1 MPSLLMR
8 LASYTAIVL
17 SLIARPTHAQTLTPP
32 YAGANVYQLSVPFGD
47 SFLLGIGD
55 GGFRYPQS
63 EHPSD
68 PEAGILAHDAIVRTF
83 VGVWPWSPYVSA
95 SSKYGMTAYEALLIP
110 VAVPRSGRY
119 TVTVHCSFI
128 TNYPLPSA
136 LDLAGV
142 RSFGGNIVTGL
153 DAAQSSTQ
161 VFAEFINLGGR
172 AEIGPP
178 CLQYNESFFDI
189 LNGGLLDTFL
199 EVGDTGPLGSAL
211 AIADLVLPRITC
223 VPYSHTLSFDVDLP
237 QGSPMLR
244 VGLISNLTSECVNSL
259 GIGQGG
265 HATEVTAFLR
275 IDSIDLLATTDDC
288 EPNESPVDPCYLGG
302 LTAPFELPHLN
313 IAAADTDWFSFS
325 TIQTGGPAHFVSID
339 FSNAA
344 GNLDM
349 CLYRVNPGNPS
360 DPIPVSCA
368 QGDGNEEKI
377 PLNGLAGGPFLIE
390 VFGRSGAT
398 NPDYTLTIHPPSE
411 QCEPGNFLSLGARQW
426 DENGP
431 DGDGCPECGEDI
443 DLRVGLC
450 SSTNI
455 DYIDA
460 TLLGGSGVN
469 VYDTEAFYGALAS
482 GTCIT
487 EGQFSMD
494 VAACSGSRQVPFVV
508 HTEYSRNGSLYCQDF
523 AFNYNFRE
531 ECTFGFETCGLEVV
545 VEAVDDCDQDGV
557 LESGEDGEIR
567 LALRNLGDGTAI
579 GAEAWLEC
587 IEDVELECGPNQEI
601 SFPDLSPGACEW
613 PVSASH
619 DWDVRVPKNTSGTF
633 CTEVNVSYD
642 GAAQPE
648 PAGQICF
655 DVAPQAWLDLQSNEC
670 DLGVTPTDGTATC
683 QTSICNRGTAPLTV
697 SGANITKPDGISVEI
712 EPAPP
717 WANIAPQL
725 CMPITVRVTPSGF
738 QGQLEPPISVSFQT
752 SACVGDP
759 GEDDLLQ
766 VTGLISDIPKNFQVP
781 GVISAED
788 PDISGDWIV
797 WEDRR
802 FGNRDIFAYNICS
815 GETVQVT
822 DDLKD
827 QRSPRISGN
836 LIAWNDWRNW
846 DGVTDATQFDV
857 YGFDLANRSLGN
869 FPIAND
875 NSRHE
880 RIFGIDGNLVA
891 FTSDYETLFD
901 GDGDTREATTLFV
914 YTYQGNGQFVLR
926 YARGFS
932 PGVGTNPRPHI
943 NHGSESGHG
952 DFGDGLLVF
961 EQRNWIWNPATS
973 SWRSGGTG
981 SDWHIEAMDFA
992 AGDSNPR
999 RAFSDFADLYAASLH
1014 SFAYAYDDTNGD
1026 GQIWT
1031 WSTSGTVQQVTQSEF
1046 DPGDDGLTV
1055 GREGNASYFVYD
1067 YRDSERP
1074 GLYSLDRAAGDV
1086 ESLVSESVNV
1096 NQGAP
1101 RLDGATVVWSNA
1113 LQGGGLFYAF
1123 LAGANCTSDTA
1134 CDDGNACTTDTCLGR
1149 CCQHELQCST
1159 DADCDNGVF
1168 CDGQETCSA
1177 AGCCVTGSPENCDDQ
1192 VACTIDI
1199 CDEASGSCSHIPD
1212 DALCSNGLYCDG
1224 VESCDVATGCVSG
1237 VPIACDD
1244 GVPCTEDLCLESTAA
1259 CAYVPRHARCDNGVF
1274 CDGAERC
1281 DPVENCV
1288 PGDAPCPEL
1297 LLCRESDD
1305 QCVVCLSDERCDNNL
1320 YCDGVESCN
1329 PEGNCEAG
1337 SGNPCDTPLPV
1348 CDELRDVCVECL
1360 GGTDCS
1366 VELPYCKIATN
1377 TCVQCLR
1384 DQDCDQSTFCD
1395 GVETCVEDQ
1404 CVLGDPPCGERE
1416 YCDEENRVCVS
1427 TNGFDFA
1434 YRCVVV
1440 NNPSSED
1447 QGLLPTN
1454 GVAQVGLGQAFFVE
1468 FWATDSEA
1476 TNTGIVSA
1484 YTDLDYSDDVVACV
1498 SDPVHTPVFNLF
1510 TSGVCSGGMI
1520 DELGGTQFSSGL
1532 AIEPEWARV
1541 SYVEFS
1547 CDAVGT
1553 ADFLL
1558 SPASS
1563 ESSAY
1568 GRGLIP
1574 TDAIDYVSC
1583 SVECLGC
1590 PCTYDLDNNCNIA
1603 GGDLGWFAPCWLC
1616 QDGQACWDANNC
1628 EQKDFDC
1635 NGTVAGGDLGWFA
1648 AGWLKSCAELDP
1660 MTDFPPCRTC
1670 NGPIVC
1676 PWPSAQG
1683 MRATRDFANAPTVD
1697 EGVVRLALRLV
1708 RVPSQLGE
1716 VNRVVQSKL
1725 GTIFTGERI
1734 YAEVWVKDTMPG
1746 SDGLTAVFTDVRYD
1760 PSQLTAISV
1769 SPGSAFSLFADAVM
1783 DDAVGAVRRAGGA
1796 TMEAN
1801 KGVGT
1806 WSRVSVIEF
1815 EALSDMSR
1823 PSITVEPAGEEA
1835 ISARGRGLVPSDRVL
1850 VVGRKAEAVAV
1861 PLNAHD
1867 GD

>member
-1 MPSLLMR
+1 MSFLLKR
-8 LASYTAIVL
+8 LAPYIAIL
-17 SLIARPTHAQTLTPP
+17 ISLIARPTRAQTLTPP
-32 YAGANVYQLSVPFGD
+32 YAGASVYQLPVPFGD

-68 PEAGILAHDAIVRTF
+68 PEAGMLAHDAIVRTF
-83 VGVWPWSPYVSA
+83 VGVWPWPPYVSA

-153 DAAQSSTQ
+153 DAAQTSTQ
-161 VFAEFINLGGR
+161 VFAEFVNFGGR

-178 CLQYNESFFDI
+178 CLQYNEGFFDI
-189 LNGGLLDTFL
+189 LQGNLLDIFL
-199 EVGDTGPLGSAL
+199 EAGDTGPLGSAL

-223 VPYSHTLSFDVDLP
+223 VPYSYTLSFDVDLP

-275 IDSIDLLATTDDC
+275 IDSIDLFATTDDC
-288 EPNESPVDPCYLGG
+288 EPNESPADPCYLSG
-302 LTAPFELPHLN
+302 LTAPLELPHLN
-313 IAAADTDWFSFS
+313 IAAGDTDWFSFS

-349 CLYRVNPGNPS
+349 CLYTPNPNAPQNPTLLTCS
-360 DPIPVSCA
+360 MSN
-368 QGDGNEEKI
+368 QNGEELSLDGF
-377 PLNGLAGGPFLIE
+377 AGGPYLIE

-398 NPDYTLTIHPPSE
+398 NPDYTLTINPPNDDP
-411 QCEPGNFLSLGARQW
+411 EPGNFLSLGARQW

-431 DGDGCPECGEDI
+431 DGDGCPECGEDV

-460 TLLGGSGVN
+460 TLLGGAGVS
-469 VYDTEAFYGALAS
+469 VYDSEAFYGALAS

-508 HTEYSRNGSLYCQDF
+508 HTEYSKNGRLYSQDF

-531 ECTFGFETCGLEVV
+531 ECTFGFEPCGLDVV
-545 VEAVDDCDQDGV
+545 VEAVDDCDHDGV

-579 GAEAWLEC
+579 DAEAWLEC
-587 IEDVELECGPNQEI
+587 LEDIELDCGPNQAI

-613 PVSASH
+613 PVSALH
-619 DWDVRVPKNTSGTF
+619 DWDVRVPKNKSGTF

-642 GAAQPE
+642 GSAQAA
-648 PAGQICF
+648 PAGEICF
-655 DVAPQAWLDLQSNEC
+655 DVAPQAWLDIQSNEC
-670 DLGVTPTDGTATC
+670 DLGVIPTDGTATC

-697 SGANITKPDGISVEI
+697 SGTIITKPDGLNVDI

-717 WANIAPQL
+717 WTNIAPQV
-725 CMPITVRVTPSGF
+725 CVPITVHVTASGF
-738 QGQLEPPISVSFQT
+738 QGQVEPPITVSFQT

-759 GEDDLLQ
+759 GEDDRLQ
-766 VTGLISDIPKNFQVP
+766 VTGLISDIPKNFKVP
-781 GVISAED
+781 GVIDARD

-797 WEDRR
+797 WYDQR
-802 FGNRDIFAYNICS
+802 FGNRDVFAYNVCS

-822 DDLKD
+822 NDLMN
-827 QRSPRISGN
+827 QQSPRIAGN
-836 LIAWNDWRNW
+836 LIVWDDWRNY
-846 DGVTDATQFDV
+846 DGINDETRYDV

-875 NSRHE
+875 NTRNE
-880 RIFGIDGNLVA
+880 NVFGADGNLIA
-891 FTSDYETLFD
+891 FTRDYEILID
-901 GDGDTREATTLFV
+901 GDGRTNEASTLLV
-914 YTYQGNGQFVLR
+914 YRYLGNGQFAQH
-926 YARGFS
+926 YSAGFT
-932 PGVGTNPRPHI
+932 PGSGHNPRPSI
-943 NHGSESGHG
+943 TPESEGDYG
-952 DFGDGLLVF
+952 DFGDGLLVY
-961 EQRNWIWNPATS
+961 QRFFWIWD
-973 SWRSGGTG
+973 G
-981 SDWHIEAMDFA
+981 SDWEQSGAGTDRHVEVIDFL
-992 AGDSNPR
+992 AGDVGPR
-999 RAFSDFADLYAASLH
+999 NAFAIFADRYAASLH
-1014 SFAYAYDDTNGD
+1014 SFAYIKDGADGD
-1026 GQIWT
+1026 PQIWL
-1031 WSTSGTVQQVTQSEF
+1031 WSTSGSVVQLTQSEYY
-1046 DPGDDGLTV
+1046 PGDDGLTV
-1055 GREGNASYFVYD
+1055 GREGASTYIAYD
-1067 YRDSERP
+1067 YSDSERP
-1074 GLYSLDRAAGDV
+1074 GLYFLDRAAGDV
-1086 ESLVSESVNV
+1086 EKLISENV
-1096 NQGAP
+1096 AVHVGTP
-1101 RLDGATVVWSNA
+1101 RMDGSTVVWSDYLKN
-1113 LQGGGLFYAF
+1113 GSLFYAF

-1134 CDDGNACTTDTCLGR
+1134 CDDGNACTIDTCLGR
-1149 CCQHELQCST
+1149 CCQHELQCTT

-1168 CDGQETCSA
+1168 CDGQETCSE
-1177 AGCCVTGSPENCDDQ
+1177 AGCCVQSPPEDCDDD
-1192 VACTIDI
+1192 VACTVDS
-1199 CDEASGSCSHIPD
+1199 CDEATRSCRHLPD

-1224 VESCDVATGCVSG
+1224 VESCDVATGCLAG
-1237 VPIACDD
+1237 VAVVCDD
-1244 GVPCTEDLCLESTAA
+1244 GVPCTEDLCLEDTRA
-1259 CAYVPRHARCDNGVF
+1259 CAYVPRDSRCDDGIFCNGV
-1274 CDGAERC
+1274 DRC

-1288 PGDAPCPEL
+1288 PGDFPCPDFLE
-1297 LLCRESDD
+1297 CRESDD
-1305 QCVVCLSDERCDNNL
+1305 RCVPCLTDEKCNNHL
-1320 YCDGVESCN
+1320 YCDGVETCN

-1337 SGNPCDTPLPV
+1337 FGNSCNAPLPV
-1348 CDELRDVCVECL
+1348 CDELRDMCVECL
-1360 GGTDCS
+1360 GATDCS
-1366 VELPYCKIATN
+1366 VESPYCKIATN

-1384 DQDCDQSTFCD
+1384 DQDCDQSIFCD

-1404 CVLGDPPCGERE
+1404 CVPGSPPCDEGE

-1434 YRCVVV
+1434 YRCVAV
-1440 NNPSSED
+1440 NDPSSED

-1454 GVAQVGLGQAFFVE
+1454 GVTQVGLGQAFFVE
-1468 FWATDSEA
+1468 FWATDSGA
-1476 TNTGIVSA
+1476 TNTGVVSA
-1484 YTDLDYSDDVVACV
+1484 YADMDYAEDIV
-1498 SDPVHTPVFNLF
+1498 SCTSSPIHTPLYGLF
-1510 TSGVCSGGMI
+1510 PSGACTGDLV
-1520 DELGGTQFSSGL
+1520 DELGGTQFTSGV
-1532 AIEPEWARV
+1532 AVEPEWARV
-1541 SYVEFS
+1541 AYVEFS

-1568 GRGLIP
+1568 GRGLVP
-1574 TDAIDYVSC
+1574 TDAIDYGAC

-1590 PCTYDLDNNCNIA
+1590 RCIYDLDNNCNIA

-1616 QDGQACWDANNC
+1616 QNGQACWDANNC

-1660 MTDFPPCRTC
+1660 MTYFPACHAC

-1683 MRATRDFANAPTVD
+1683 MRASADFAIAPTVG
-1697 EGVVRLALRLV
+1697 EGIVRLALRLV

-1716 VNRVVQSKL
+1716 ANSVVHSKL
-1725 GTIFTGERI
+1725 GRILTGERI

-1760 PSQLTAISV
+1760 PSQLRAISV
-1769 SPGSAFSLFADAVM
+1769 NPGGAFSLFAVPVVDN
-1783 DDAVGAVRRAGGA
+1783 AVGAVHRAGGA

-1801 KGVGT
+1801 KGVET

-1815 EALSDMSR
+1815 EALSDMGK
-1823 PSITVEPAGEEA
+1823 PSISVAPADNEA
-1835 ISARGRGLVPSDRVL
+1835 ISARGRGLVPNDRVTIL
-1850 VVGRKAEAVAV
+1850 GRQVEAVAV
-1861 PLNAHD
+1861 PLNAGD